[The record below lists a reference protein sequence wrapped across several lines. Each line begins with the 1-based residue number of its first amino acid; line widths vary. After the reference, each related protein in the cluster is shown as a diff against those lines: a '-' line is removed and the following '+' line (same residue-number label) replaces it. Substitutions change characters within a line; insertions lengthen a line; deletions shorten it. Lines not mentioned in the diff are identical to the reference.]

1 MIFFIMIKKQF
12 KQLVLLCGY
21 SVLVMALCS
30 GCSNPPYQG
39 PDLLGADEFVLDS
52 YKIKQGKFSIL
63 EMEGQPSQ
71 ELSRKLLQ
79 EYPDVIE
86 NGDVLNIAIYHPSRR
101 DITEAV
107 QAIGQHIGFK
117 ICGGSIVLPDLGP
130 IALEGLTL
138 QEARDVIHAAYTR
151 HIEDVEVFLSY
162 KDRLEKRVEFVG
174 EVLCSSVTVDG
185 KTRLFDVL
193 AKAKLSPEANL
204 FKSYVVRQQK
214 LLPVDMH
221 KLVKE
226 GDMSQNIVMQ
236 GGDKIYIAQA
246 SSSTVM
252 MMGELTQRGLVNLP
266 NGYLS
271 LREALAKAGG
281 IPFTGDRAY
290 IQVIRGNILKPKIYT
305 LHWKHIIHLPTDSM
319 LLMPGDIVYVAATP
333 ITEWNRFV
341 SQLFP
346 SFTAIDL
353 FSKNLGGIIL

>member
-1 MIFFIMIKKQF
+1 MKKKL
-12 KQLVLLCGY
+12 KQIAALCGC
-21 SVLVMALCS
+21 SILCMVLCS

-63 EMEGQPSQ
+63 EMEGEPSQ
-71 ELSRKLLQ
+71 ELSKQLL
-79 EYPDVIE
+79 EEHPDVIE
-86 NGDVLNIAIYHPSRR
+86 NGDVLNIAIYHPSRH

-117 ICGGSIVLPDLGP
+117 INGGNVVLPDLGS

-138 QEARDVIHAAYTR
+138 QEAREVIQEAYAR
-151 HIEDVEVFLSY
+151 DIEDIEVFLSY

-174 EVLCSSVTVDG
+174 EVFCSSVTIDG

-193 AKAKLSPEANL
+193 AKAKVSPEANL

-305 LHWKHIIHLPTDSM
+305 LHWKHIIHLPTESM